1 MKKKLIYLLVG
12 IIVLVIVNSCF
23 AETNKIQSNRVVVTF
38 SPLVVNNINHTD
50 KLFDLLS
57 NRLKNNPEI
66 SKKLESCGAL
76 WSISNNLCG
85 LQICISSSKDIS
97 ELYTIIELLM
107 TSSLKESEKILT
119 GNKTD
124 IKSID
129 RLYQFFIDSD
139 SNFFSSQPVTIR
151 FFDYTGKEIENYYA
165 SRFVTEKESNNSD
178 LADFQS
184 SQSQNGNPLPDEE
197 TAATNIQN
205 NLEVVNRND
214 FIKDYQNIY
223 NSSYKTNQKSPEIQS
238 VSKPILARILGWD
251 KLNPENFISA
261 SLIKNKFISENFNNN
276 SFSIELINSGKGLV
290 LVVYCEVENNEN
302 IYNKYLTMNR
312 KIDLS
317 FKEIGT
323 KEWNAWSS
331 KLIEV
336 LKNDNRNLNKK
347 AMFESWI
354 KHWSGTGFDN
364 ISSNIKFVK
373 PNIRKD
379 IEIFSSL
386 SEHTFAL
393 SANKFPAIYANCD
406 ESLPEGANI
415 AVCIKGHSQILESIE
430 NNITSTLQIS
440 VPITIDNKNPECI
453 ILSFYCPEKRIPAY
467 LSRIKASIS
476 EHLYS
481 KFSVFDL
488 KKSIKIGI
496 AGLSSIPAYR
506 LNGLLTLGW
515 PTKSARYEASKA
527 KDSDL
532 YKLVTNDSS
541 FDNNL
546 KLRWNNMISSPQ
558 DKANILSIL
567 ACDNLIIDSWE
578 RN

>member
-1 MKKKLIYLLVG
+1 MKKKLLCLIVCMF
-12 IIVLVIVNSCF
+12 VLVIVGNCF
-23 AETNKIQSNRVVVTF
+23 AQTSKTQSNRVIVTF
-38 SPLVVNNINHTD
+38 SPLVVNNINRTSE
-50 KLFDLLS
+50 LFDLFS
-57 NRLKNNPEI
+57 NCLKNNSEL

-76 WSISNNLCG
+76 WSVSNNLCG
-85 LQICISSSKDIS
+85 LQICISSSKDIG
-97 ELYTIIELLM
+97 ELYNIVELLL
-107 TSSLKESEKILT
+107 TSSLKDSEKILT
-119 GNKTD
+119 KNKAD
-124 IKSID
+124 IKAID

-139 SNFFSSQPVTIR
+139 SISFTSRPVSIR
-151 FFDYTGKEIENYYA
+151 FFDYTGKEIENYY
-165 SRFVTEKESNNSD
+165 SNCFVTETEDNETEHNDVFSLDENELPIKDNSI
-178 LADFQS
+178 S
-184 SQSQNGNPLPDEE
+184 
-197 TAATNIQN
+197 
-205 NLEVVNRND
+205 VNKND

-223 NSSYKTNQKSPEIQS
+223 NLSYKTNQKSPKIQS
-238 VSKPILARILGWD
+238 VSKPILVRLLGWD
-251 KLNPENFISA
+251 KLTPENFISA

-276 SFSIELINSGKGLV
+276 TYSMELINSGKGL
-290 LVVYCEVENNEN
+290 LLAVYCEVEKNEN
-302 IYNKYLTMNR
+302 IYNKYLVMSR

-317 FKEIGT
+317 FKEIGS
-323 KEWNAWSS
+323 KEWKAWSS
-331 KLIEV
+331 KLLEV

-364 ISSNIKFVK
+364 VSSDIKFVK
-373 PNIRKD
+373 PNSRRD

-393 SANKFPAIYANCD
+393 SANSFPAIYANCD

-430 NNITSTLQIS
+430 DNISSTLQIS
-440 VPITIDNKNPECI
+440 VPITIDKKDPECI
-453 ILSFYCPEKRIPAY
+453 IFSFYCSEKRIPAY

-506 LNGLLTLGW
+506 LNGLISLGW

-578 RN
+578 R